1 MHPQYLT
8 PYVDEITLLAC
19 RAGDGSA
26 QHVALSYVQFDGLNE
41 LYKAMR
47 GGADILD
54 SSWEC
59 SAQNCEEFGDS
70 ILSIMSDIC
79 ALYTYAENSSHCKST
94 AALFFIA
101 PNLMGNC
108 VMALDKIMESSKS
121 VRWNSIAVSESEE
134 IGKWLTDVANFF
146 KNSQGVFR
154 A

>member
-1 MHPQYLT
+1 MYPQYLT
-8 PYVDEITLLAC
+8 LPKDEVTLLAC
-19 RAGDGSA
+19 KAGEGSM
-26 QHVALSYVQFDGLNE
+26 QHVGLSYTQFDGLNE

-47 GGADILD
+47 GGAEILD

-59 SAQNCEEFGDS
+59 SAQNCAEFGDA
-70 ILSIMSDIC
+70 ILSIMSDIR
-79 ALYTYAENSSHCKST
+79 ALYTYAKDSSHCEST

-108 VMALDKIMESSKS
+108 VTALDKIMESSKS
-121 VRWNSIAVSESEE
+121 VRWNSVAVSESED